1 MHDSTVDRIDGVNL
15 LKLNEQHERGA
26 VVIPGGSSGIA
37 LLAVGRLAGP
47 ALSAKV

>member
-15 LKLNEQHERGA
+15 LKLNEQHGRRAA
-26 VVIPGGSSGIA
+26 VTSGGSSGIA